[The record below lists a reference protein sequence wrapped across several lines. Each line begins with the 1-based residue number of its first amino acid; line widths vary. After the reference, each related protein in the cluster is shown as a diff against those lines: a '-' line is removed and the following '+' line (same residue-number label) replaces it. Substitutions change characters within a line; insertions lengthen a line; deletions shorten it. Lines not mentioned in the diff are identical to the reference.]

1 MIKNAVRAKRFS
13 YYFAVGLIGLL
24 FGTAAATEEKPPGD
38 RDKMDKT
45 QRDAR
50 LQSHWGYM
58 GIEGPKHWAM
68 LSPQYMTCEAG
79 SKQSPI
85 NIHAP
90 HHSSTQ
96 ETLAFDYKPTPVHV
110 ANNGHTIQVDYKS
123 YSVLHVNDRT
133 YRLRQFHFHDPSEH
147 EVEGIRYPMEL
158 HLVHQDHTEHIVVVS
173 VFLELGAANP
183 WIAKIWNW
191 MPKTTTD
198 VSTPLSINVAEI
210 LPSNTH
216 HYTYK
221 GSLTTPPCTEGV
233 QWILLEKPVQIS
245 ADQQKRFAGIIGENA
260 RPVQSIH
267 GRDVEEY

>member
-1 MIKNAVRAKRFS
+1 MIKHAVRA
-13 YYFAVGLIGLL
+13 YYFAVSLMGLL
-24 FGTAAATEEKPPGD
+24 FSTTAATEEKPAGD
-38 RDKMDKT
+38 RDKIDT
-45 QRDAR
+45 TPQDGR
-50 LQSHWGYM
+50 LRSHWGYM
-58 GIEGPKHWAM
+58 GIEGPTHWAM

-90 HHSSTQ
+90 HHSNTQ

-147 EVEGIRYPMEL
+147 EIEGIHYPMEL
-158 HLVHQDHTEHIVVVS
+158 HLVHQDSRGHIVVVS

-183 WIAKIWNW
+183 WIADIWNW
-191 MPKTTTD
+191 MPETTTD
-198 VSTPLSINVAEI
+198 MSTPLFINVAEI

-233 QWILLEKPVQIS
+233 QWILLEQPVQIS
-245 ADQQKRFAGIIGENA
+245 ADQQKRFADIIGENA
-260 RPVQSIH
+260 RPVQPAH
-267 GRDVEEY
+267 ERNVEEY